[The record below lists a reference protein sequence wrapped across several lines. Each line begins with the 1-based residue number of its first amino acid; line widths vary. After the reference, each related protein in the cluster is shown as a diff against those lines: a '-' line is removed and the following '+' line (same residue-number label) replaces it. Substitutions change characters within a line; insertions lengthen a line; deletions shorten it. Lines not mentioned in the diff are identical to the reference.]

1 MTPNNKSGA
10 AIVGVEITVSKKKV
24 GIAKEHLTSQ
34 RGIMNKADSKPN
46 KQIGTRAMGVEMTT
60 GRVNHGIRKKLLI
73 HPAKVALE
81 RKG

>member
-1 MTPNNKSGA
+1 MTPNHKSGTTT
-10 AIVGVEITVSKKKV
+10 VGVENTVSKKKF
-24 GIAKEHLTSQ
+24 GIAEEHLTSQ
-34 RGIMNKADSKPN
+34 RWIMNKADSMPN
-46 KQIGTRAMGVEMTT
+46 KQIGTRAVGVEMTT